1 MNNNFIN
8 LLKQYT
14 TIDTK
19 FIETFFKKFKIGEEL
34 DFHIKDIDV
43 AKYLEVELRTIRKRL
58 NNTFSKS
65 INFIENV
72 DYIKIKTKYFNFFQ
86 VIFQKIEMD
95 FYKLV

>member
-34 DFHIKDIDV
+34 DFQFFKSRFRQLTLLPLGPV
-43 AKYLEVELRTIRKRL
+43 AQPIRFL
-58 NNTFSKS
+58 
-65 INFIENV
+65 
-72 DYIKIKTKYFNFFQ
+72 
-86 VIFQKIEMD
+86 
-95 FYKLV
+95 